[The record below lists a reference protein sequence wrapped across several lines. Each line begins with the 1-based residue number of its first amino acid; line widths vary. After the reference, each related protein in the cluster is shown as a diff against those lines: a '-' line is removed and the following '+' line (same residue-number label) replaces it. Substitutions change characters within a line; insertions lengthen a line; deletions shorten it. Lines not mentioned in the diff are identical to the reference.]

1 MAPKLGMLMESNH
14 IAIIHGPNLN
24 TLGQREIGIYGG
36 KTLEEINEEIR
47 LEASKF
53 PVSLDFFQSNV
64 EGFIIDFIH
73 GCRGKS
79 MEL

>member
-1 MAPKLGMLMESNH
+1 MESNH

-36 KTLEEINEEIR
+36 KTLEEINDEIR

-53 PVSLDFFQSNV
+53 PVSL
-64 EGFIIDFIH
+64 GFLSIE
-73 GCRGKS
+73 CRGIHYRFYS
-79 MEL
+79 WL